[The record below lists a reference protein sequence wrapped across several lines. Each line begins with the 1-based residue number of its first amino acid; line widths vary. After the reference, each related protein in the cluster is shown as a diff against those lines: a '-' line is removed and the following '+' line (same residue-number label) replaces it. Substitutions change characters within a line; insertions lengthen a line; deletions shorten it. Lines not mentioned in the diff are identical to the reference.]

1 MVSSVSR
8 MKNVIFHCKKIIH
21 SHCTAL
27 LRCLFWIHKT
37 SSAHAPGNPSWNNN
51 FKRVLSCPQPFSLQ
65 MCSKYYHNDR
75 VWNDEKIIWPE
86 NPTSSY
92 FQPVKKIPVPTFF
105 SSQIRR
111 LFSSI
116 FWRPPY
122 LTTLGELGNCSC
134 NAKRFC

>member
-1 MVSSVSR
+1 MSPGWKMLYFIV
-8 MKNVIFHCKKIIH
+8 KKL
-21 SHCTAL
+21 STATAL

-51 FKRVLSCPQPFSLQ
+51 FKRVLSCPKPFSLQ

-86 NPTSSY
+86 NPPNFQLFPTS
-92 FQPVKKIPVPTFF
+92 KKIPVPTLNFF
-105 SSQIRR
+105 HLKSDDF
-111 LFSSI
+111 LAVFSDD
-116 FWRPPY
+116 PPY